1 MVLTN
6 QDRTFHIID
15 GPVTSRWRERNT
27 KGFKRRVGI
36 QRKQNEPLT
45 VVLMLAILK
54 LAKQD
59 WKRSKS
65 SYKKKTIK
73 EVMYFMII
81 GFMLSL
87 RGEEVPLTSLTGLIE
102 Y

>member
-1 MVLTN
+1 MYQASSHAKSEMILTN
-6 QDRTFHIID
+6 QDRNFHIIN
-15 GPVTSRWRERNT
+15 GPITSRWRDRNT
-27 KGFKRRVGI
+27 QGFKRRVGI

-45 VVLMLAILK
+45 VALMLAILK

-65 SYKKKTIK
+65 SYKKKTIE
-73 EVMYFMII
+73 EVMCFMII

-87 RGEEVPLTSLTGLIE
+87 RGK
-102 Y
+102 